1 MKNAW
6 MKTLT
11 GASVA
16 GVLMIGSASA
26 GYNDLIKTLE
36 AKGTITA
43 DEAADL
49 KVAEVNPDKKDAT
62 SLKIKGRM
70 QFQFGYVDQENDV
83 NSGDWSTFEVR
94 RARIGVSAK
103 FPGDFKATVEVN
115 VKPSDTSVSSATIHW
130 TGNDLFNVNAGFDKP
145 ASGLEENTSSASIL
159 TVERSNLTNT
169 IVGGTDSVG
178 VWVNGE
184 ASGFFY
190 QLGLFNGED
199 VDSSRNSSNVEAEYM
214 FNAHGGFEMD
224 LSEDSSVL
232 ARVSYLQSDD
242 PNGALGY
249 EDTTSVAIHFEAG
262 VFDLRA
268 EYLMGSSE
276 DGDTDGFYIMPSMKL
291 SKSLE
296 AVLRYEYIESDD
308 SSGIR
313 AQSRYARRT
322 DVVVIGTDPED
333 GSDIKA
339 DKGDE
344 FSALYLGMNYYFQKY
359 SKVMLGLEFS
369 ELDNTKAGKLDST
382 TVFGAWR
389 VRF

>member
-16 GVLMIGSASA
+16 GILMIGSASA
-26 GYNDLIKTLE
+26 GYNDLIKALE
-36 AKGTITA
+36 AKGTLTA
-43 DEAADL
+43 EEAADL
-49 KVAEVNPDKKDAT
+49 KAAEVKPDKKDAT

-70 QFQFGYVDQENDV
+70 QFQAGYVDQENDV

-103 FPGDFKATVEVN
+103 FPGDVKATVEAN
-115 VKPSDTSVSSATIHW
+115 VKPGDSSVSSATIHW
-130 TGNDLFNVNAGFDKP
+130 TGNDLYNINAGFDKP

-169 IVGGTDSVG
+169 LIGGTDSIG
-178 VWVNGE
+178 IWVNGD

-199 VDSSRNSSNVEAEYM
+199 VDSSRNTSNVEAEYM
-214 FNAHGGFEMD
+214 FNARGGFETD
-224 LSEDSSVL
+224 LSEDSSIM
-232 ARVSYLQSDD
+232 AMVSYLQSDD

-249 EDTTSVAIHFEAG
+249 DDTTSIALHYEAG

-268 EYLMGSSE
+268 EYLVGTSD
-276 DGDTDGFYIMPSMKL
+276 DGDTDGFYIMPSMKV
-291 SKSLE
+291 SKSGE
-296 AVLRYEYIESDD
+296 VVLRYEYMESDD

-322 DVVVIGTDPED
+322 DVVVIGTDEE
-333 GSDIKA
+333 GEDIKA

-344 FSALYLGMNYYFQKY
+344 FSAIYLGYNHYFQKY
-359 SKVMLGLEFS
+359 HKVMFGIEWS

-382 TVFGAWR
+382 TLFAAWR
-389 VRF
+389 TRF

>member
-1 MKNAW
+1 

-16 GVLMIGSASA
+16 GILMIGSASA
-26 GYNDLIKTLE
+26 GYNDLIKALE
-36 AKGTITA
+36 AKGTLTA
-43 DEAADL
+43 EEAADL
-49 KVAEVNPDKKDAT
+49 KAAEVKPDKKDAT

-70 QFQFGYVDQENDV
+70 QFQAGYVDQENDV

-103 FPGDFKATVEVN
+103 FPGDVKATVEAN
-115 VKPSDTSVSSATIHW
+115 VKPGDSSVSSATIHW
-130 TGNDLFNVNAGFDKP
+130 TGNDLYNINAGFDKP

-169 IVGGTDSVG
+169 LIGGTDSIG
-178 VWVNGE
+178 IWVNGD

-199 VDSSRNSSNVEAEYM
+199 VDSSRNTSNVEAEYM
-214 FNAHGGFEMD
+214 FNARGGFETD
-224 LSEDSSVL
+224 LSEDSSIM
-232 ARVSYLQSDD
+232 AMVSYLQSDD

-249 EDTTSVAIHFEAG
+249 DDTTSIALHYEAG

-268 EYLMGSSE
+268 EYLVGTSD
-276 DGDTDGFYIMPSMKL
+276 DGDTDGFYIMPSMKV
-291 SKSLE
+291 SKSGE
-296 AVLRYEYIESDD
+296 VVLRYEYMESDD

-322 DVVVIGTDPED
+322 DVVVIGTDEE
-333 GSDIKA
+333 GEDIKA

-344 FSALYLGMNYYFQKY
+344 FSAIYLGYNHYFQKY
-359 SKVMLGLEFS
+359 HKVMFGIEWS

-382 TVFGAWR
+382 TLFAAWR
-389 VRF
+389 TRF